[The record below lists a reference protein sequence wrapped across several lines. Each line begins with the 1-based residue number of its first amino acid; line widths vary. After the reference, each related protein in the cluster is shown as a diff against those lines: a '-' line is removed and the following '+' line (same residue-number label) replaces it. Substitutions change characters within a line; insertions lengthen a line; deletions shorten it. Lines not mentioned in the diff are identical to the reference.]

1 MVFFYYYLK
10 YLYWYYILVKVLI
23 CQFFY
28 LDLLY
33 NVGNYKIK
41 GYRFIY
47 LVFNNL
53 NIFFGDIV
61 SMIQIK
67 CMFKKFEKDCRYIQM

>member
-1 MVFFYYYLK
+1 MVFYYYYLK

-33 NVGNYKIK
+33 NVGNFKIK
-41 GYRFIY
+41 GYREIFD

-53 NIFFGDIV
+53 LVNIFFR
-61 SMIQIK
+61 
-67 CMFKKFEKDCRYIQM
+67 EY

>member
-41 GYRFIY
+41 GKGIGYFFFD

-53 NIFFGDIV
+53 NIFFR
-61 SMIQIK
+61 
-67 CMFKKFEKDCRYIQM
+67 EY